1 MRIILPVAAA
11 LVALVFG
18 AWLSVLVFDP
28 SGRSDA
34 VSGDLGGVGQAAIGG
49 PFTLINQNGETVT
62 EAMLEG
68 KPSLI
73 YFGYTFCPD
82 FCPSELANMARAADL
97 LAARG
102 VDINL
107 VFITIDPERD
117 TVAELKTYVANFH
130 EDFIGLTGA
139 PEQIAAAA
147 KAYKVIYRKA
157 ESPDYSDYL
166 MDHTT
171 FVYGMDP
178 AGTYHAFFRAM
189 EDPKKIADTL
199 LASL

>member
-1 MRIILPVAAA
+1 MRIVLPVAAA
-11 LVALVFG
+11 LVAVVFG

-28 SGRSDA
+28 SGRSGA
-34 VSGDLGGVGQAAIGG
+34 SSGDLGGVGQAAIGG
-49 PFTLINQNGETVT
+49 PFTLVNQNGEPVT

-82 FCPSELANMARAADL
+82 FCPAELANMARAADL

-157 ESPDYSDYL
+157 ESPDFSDYL

-171 FVYGMDP
+171 FVYAMGP

-189 EDPKKIADTL
+189 EDPEKIADTL
-199 LASL
+199 LATL